1 MWSYRVFASSAE
13 TIIYAAIL
21 LIEATSVQYAKSIHI
36 FKGGVICFST
46 REEL

>member
-1 MWSYRVFASSAE
+1 VFASSAE
-13 TIIYAAIL
+13 LIIYAAVL
-21 LIEATSVQYAKSIHI
+21 LIEATSVQYDRSVYI